1 MIDMKMKSSR
11 KVECMPCDE
20 EEEERYP
27 CVYLD
32 IPPGGTKALKGLD
45 LGEEV
50 VVTLRAKVKGL
61 TMRDPKTSYGGSAGS
76 VDFEV
81 LQMDLKSA
89 GNEFAD
95 LAEDD

>member
-11 KVECMPCDE
+11 KVECVPCDE
-20 EEEERYP
+20 EEEEHYP
-27 CVYLD
+27 CIYLD
-32 IPPGGTKALKGLD
+32 IPPDVAKALKGLD

-81 LQMDLKSA
+81 LQMDLKYA
-89 GNEFAD
+89 GNEFAE
-95 LAEDD
+95 LVEDD